1 MCRISV
7 GSNSGPGRPPPRDPR
22 RSAPG
27 RRRIAAR
34 RGEGLGGEPVHRHVV
49 RGHRHG
55 GNEEGVER
63 EADRRGAAAA
73 QEGVVVSAAMAEASA
88 APVEG
93 EAGHDDEVERAPADP
108 ARMRRLRD
116 AERAGGRRGA
126 RREPGE
132 AVAAQGGVP
141 RRDGDAPAG
150 APAGREDPRRRGLPR
165 CGEVERDRAGAVEH
179 RQADEPRRG
188 AGGARGEPARGQ
200 GLAEPAHAAAQGR
213 LARQDGA
220 SGVRG
225 AFLRDSQA
233 SMRLRIVSS

>member
-1 MCRISV
+1 M
-7 GSNSGPGRPPPRDPR
+7 
-22 RSAPG
+22 
-27 RRRIAAR
+27 
-34 RGEGLGGEPVHRHVV
+34 
-49 RGHRHG
+49 
-55 GNEEGVER
+55 
-63 EADRRGAAAA
+63 
-73 QEGVVVSAAMAEASA
+73 SAAVAEAAA

-93 EAGHDDEVERAPADP
+93 EAGYDDQVERAPADP
-108 ARMRRLRD
+108 ARPRGLRD
-116 AERAGGRRGA
+116 AERSGGRRGA
-126 RREPGE
+126 RREPRE
-132 AVAAQGGVP
+132 AVAPRGGVP
-141 RRDGDAPAG
+141 RRDGHAPAG
-150 APAGREDPRRRGLPR
+150 APAGREDPRRRGLPGR
-165 CGEVERDRAGAVEH
+165 GQVERDRAGGAED